1 MVYQLTSEEAAEHST
16 DEDILA
22 SDLAS
27 MAMAGGAFDWL
38 ADEPDLYDD
47 THGEPIETVLPL
59 GKSAGTGI

>member
-1 MVYQLTSEEAAEHST
+1 MVYQLTSEEAAEYSM
-16 DEDILA
+16 DEDLLT

-38 ADEPDLYDD
+38 PDEPDLYDD